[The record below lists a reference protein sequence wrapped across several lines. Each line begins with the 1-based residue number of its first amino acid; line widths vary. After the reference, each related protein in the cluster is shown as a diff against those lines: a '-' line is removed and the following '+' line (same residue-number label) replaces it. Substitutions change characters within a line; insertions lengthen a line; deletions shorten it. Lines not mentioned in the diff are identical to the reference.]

1 MKKISQKYLLIIL
14 DGWGITKPSIGNAI
28 TLAKTPTYDFFIKNY
43 PNTLLEAHGSSV
55 GLPKN
60 QDGNSEAGHMNIGAG
75 RIVLQDD
82 IYITKAIEQG
92 IFFKNPAFL
101 EALNHSKKYKSNIH
115 LIGILSGDQSP
126 HVDSKHINALLQLLE
141 ERGLKKIYLHLF
153 TDGRDSSEH
162 GSIKFL
168 KELKSNFK
176 NGEVIASIMGRFYAM
191 DRNKVWFRTEL
202 AYNAIVNGKGLK
214 VDSAEDAITRAYN
227 RGETDEFIKPSVIYK
242 NGKPVGKVSDD
253 DSVIFFNLRSDRAR
267 QLTKLFVQHDVCE
280 KNKCSIKRGEHL
292 KNIKFVSM
300 TDFGPDLDNILTAF
314 PSRNIKE
321 TLPMQLS
328 HLRQLYISESE
339 KFAHVTYFINGG
351 YKDPVGN
358 ESREMIPSPSVN
370 SYSLTPQMSAD
381 KLVRKV
387 VNYIKTDKYDFIC
400 VNFANPDMVAHTGDL
415 KAGIKAVESVDKSLK
430 YIKDSLR
437 EIDVTI
443 FITADHGNIEEMI
456 DLETGETNTSHS
468 TNPVPFIFV
477 SKKYKTKKLRNG
489 GILGDIAPTILDVMN
504 LQKPKEMKRES
515 LIIK

>member
-1 MKKISQKYLLIIL
+1 MKKVLEKYLLIIL
-14 DGWGITKPSIGNAI
+14 DGWGVTKPSIGNAV
-28 TLAKTPTYDFFIKNY
+28 TLAKTPAYDFFIKNY
-43 PNTLLEAHGSSV
+43 PNTLLKAHGISV
-55 GLPKN
+55 GLPKY

-75 RIVLQDD
+75 RVVLQDD

-92 IFFKNPAFL
+92 TFFKNPAFL
-101 EALNHSKKYKSNIH
+101 EALNHAKKYKSNVH
-115 LIGILSGDQSP
+115 LMGILSGDQSP
-126 HVDSKHINALLQLLE
+126 HVDYKHINALLKLLE
-141 ERGLKKIYLHLF
+141 DRGLKKIYLHLF

-168 KELKSNFK
+168 KELKSHFK

-202 AYNAIVNGKGLK
+202 AYNAIVHGKGVK
-214 VDSAEDAITRAYN
+214 VDSAEDAITKAYN
-227 RGETDEFIKPSVIYK
+227 RGETDEFIKPSVIYR
-242 NGKPVGKVSDD
+242 NGKPEGRVSNN
-253 DSVIFFNLRSDRAR
+253 DSIIFFNLRSDRAR
-267 QLTKLFVQHDVCE
+267 QLTKLFVQVDVCE

-351 YKDPVGN
+351 YKDPIGN
-358 ESREMIPSPSVN
+358 ESREMISSPSVN
-370 SYSLTPQMSAD
+370 SYALTPQMSAD
-381 KLVRKV
+381 KLARKV
-387 VNYIKTDKYDFIC
+387 VNYIKTNKYDFIC
-400 VNFANPDMVAHTGDL
+400 VNFANPDMVGHSGVL
-415 KAGIKAVESVDKSLK
+415 KAGIKAVESVDKCLK
-430 YIKDSLR
+430 YIKDSLKG
-437 EIDVTI
+437 INITI

-456 DLETGETNTSHS
+456 DLDTGEVNTSHS
-468 TNPVPFIFV
+468 TNLVPFVLV
-477 SKKYKTKKLRNG
+477 SKKFKNKKLKND

-504 LQKPKEMKRES
+504 LKKPKEMKRGS